1 MAWGSL
7 GNASKLRGDL
17 CRGPR
22 FLVSARCIKRVRG
35 MNSTNV
41 VFYRKRKTD
50 FLAFARNAVEVGP
63 KDVRELVS
71 NTDVEH
77 RVRLLTTLTGEFVV

>member
-1 MAWGSL
+1 
-7 GNASKLRGDL
+7 
-17 CRGPR
+17 
-22 FLVSARCIKRVRG
+22 

-50 FLAFARNAVEVGP
+50 FLAFAVEVGP